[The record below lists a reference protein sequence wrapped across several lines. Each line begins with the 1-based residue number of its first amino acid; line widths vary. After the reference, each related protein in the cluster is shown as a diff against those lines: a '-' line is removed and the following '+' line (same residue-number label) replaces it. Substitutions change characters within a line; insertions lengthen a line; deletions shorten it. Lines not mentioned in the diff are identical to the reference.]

1 MRPNYILLLLLF
13 IVAVFI
19 IEFHLYKMRIEPM
32 SNGSPEIIVSL
43 STSPTRIV
51 HIEHL
56 IQTLTNQTIPPDKI
70 ILNLPYVFKRTND
83 TFEKIPD
90 FITQNPLVEINM
102 CEDIGPATKVIPTA
116 KLASSPDSVIIS
128 VDDDIEYKNNMIEI
142 LLDHSKDNPNAAITG
157 ESYMTLNDNK
167 SELVEGYSS
176 VLYKRKFIDD
186 LDPDVILN
194 YPKFCYLADDFII
207 SNHLRK
213 KNIDVVVVKGDKPF
227 GDIYLEYG
235 NGKDALRN
243 GANNNSKSNIDN
255 YQKCSKHLKE
265 MGSLYITHY
274 DK

>member
-1 MRPNYILLLLLF
+1 MRLIYILLLVLF
-13 IVAVFI
+13 AVAVFVV
-19 IEFHLYKMRIEPM
+19 EFHLYKTQIEPM
-32 SNGSPEIIVSL
+32 RNGSQEIIVSL

-70 ILNLPYVFKRTND
+70 VLNLPYVFKRTND
-83 TFEKIPD
+83 TFEKIPE

-116 KLASSPDSVIIS
+116 KLASSPDSIIIS

-157 ESYMTLNDNK
+157 ESYMRLNNNT

-186 LDPDVILN
+186 LDPEVILN

-213 KNIDVVVVKGDKPF
+213 KNIDVVVVNGDKPF

-235 NGKDALRN
+235 NGEDALRN
-243 GANNNSKSNIDN
+243 GANNNSKNNIDN
-255 YQKCSKHLKE
+255 YQKCSNHLKE
-265 MGSLYITHY
+265 TGYLYITHY